1 MYCWKL
7 RLTHTE
13 RETRHK
19 KVKEKQMYDKCDL
32 IKILITNLKW
42 SFPDHEH
49 NTWLLIILPVKAKSV
64 T

>member
-1 MYCWKL
+1 LEAKVDTY
-7 RLTHTE
+7 RE
-13 RETRHK
+13 RNKTQHK

-32 IKILITNLKW
+32 IKNLITNLKW

-49 NTWLLIILPVKAKSV
+49 NTWLLIILPVKAKTV